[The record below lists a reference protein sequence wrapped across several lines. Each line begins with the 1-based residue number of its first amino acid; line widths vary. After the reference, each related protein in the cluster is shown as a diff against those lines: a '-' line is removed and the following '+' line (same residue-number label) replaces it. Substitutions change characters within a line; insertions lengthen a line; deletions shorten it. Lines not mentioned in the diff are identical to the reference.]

1 MVRAHDGQDRGQGPG
16 TAGGGTEAAGRLY
29 IQAFH
34 VSDVEARQEA
44 HWVESIKIGPAA
56 EPEELGKWT
65 G

>member
-1 MVRAHDGQDRGQGPG
+1 MTVKIVGKGLEPLMEGLRRQVV
-16 TAGGGTEAAGRLY
+16 Y
-29 IQAFH
+29 SIQAFH

-44 HWVESIKIGPAA
+44 QWVESIKSGPAA